1 MCRKDS
7 LYHYDA
13 LKCGECESMQD
24 VYQNRFNNRVLCL
37 KCINDKLRE
46 SEDRKAQLTIIENNN
61 EE

>member
-1 MCRKDS
+1 MCAD
-7 LYHYDA
+7 
-13 LKCGECESMQD
+13 CGSNYE

-46 SEDRKAQLTIIENNN
+46 SEDKKVQLTIIENNN

>member
-1 MCRKDS
+1 MCRKDD
-7 LYHYDA
+7 LFYYDA
-13 LKCGECESMQD
+13 LMCADCGSNYE

-46 SEDRKAQLTIIENNN
+46 SEDKKVMLTIIENNN